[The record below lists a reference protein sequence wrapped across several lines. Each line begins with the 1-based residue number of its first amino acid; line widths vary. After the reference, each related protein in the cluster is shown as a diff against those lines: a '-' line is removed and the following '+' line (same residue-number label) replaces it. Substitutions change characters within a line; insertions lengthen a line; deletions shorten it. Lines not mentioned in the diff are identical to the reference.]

1 MFSVCVARCSGNKD
15 AFSDFPPPKTHQ
27 RNNLRDV
34 PYKFRYVG
42 FDPSEH
48 MSQNGN
54 LPQIWVRIKK
64 KNETTKLYGG
74 LTFVAQGCWGKV
86 GRSGLQPHLQFEG
99 SIFRL
104 SVFPTVFWKIPRPT
118 DLNAL
123 RNKGFPYKGWSSHW
137 LLMMPNSPKNHPLH
151 KTPNMTHYTLSA
163 TKIYFLRSKY
173 W

>member
-1 MFSVCVARCSGNKD
+1 MFWKQRCFFRLPTPENPPAKQPSRCTIQIQVCWLRPIWTYESEWESSPNMGENL
-15 AFSDFPPPKTHQ
+15 KT
-27 RNNLRDV
+27 
-34 PYKFRYVG
+34 
-42 FDPSEH
+42 
-48 MSQNGN
+48 
-54 LPQIWVRIKK
+54 
-64 KNETTKLYGG
+64 NETTKLYGG